1 MKKILFASF
10 AVLSLVLVG
19 CKHHEEFSFSGKV
32 VGYEICHS
40 MNDFAYLVSLESP
53 SDIGDSILI
62 VEDSTR
68 RGHVIAVYQSPRIL
82 KIGRHIS
89 GTIYLDDNYNQA
101 HCYTHYTY
109 MDLVTGKDI
118 SLRQAIFVKVHMDD

>member
-1 MKKILFASF
+1 MKKILFVSF
-10 AVLSLVLVG
+10 AVLALMLVS
-19 CKHHEEFSFSGKV
+19 CKHHEEFEFSGKV
-32 VGYEICHS
+32 VGYEICQS

-53 SDIGDSILI
+53 SDIGDSIMV

-89 GTIYLDDNYNQA
+89 GTIYMDDNYNRA
-101 HCYTHYTY
+101 HCYKHYTY
-109 MDLVTGKDI
+109 RDLVSGDEI
-118 SLRQAIFVKVHMDD
+118 ELRQAIFVKVHMDD